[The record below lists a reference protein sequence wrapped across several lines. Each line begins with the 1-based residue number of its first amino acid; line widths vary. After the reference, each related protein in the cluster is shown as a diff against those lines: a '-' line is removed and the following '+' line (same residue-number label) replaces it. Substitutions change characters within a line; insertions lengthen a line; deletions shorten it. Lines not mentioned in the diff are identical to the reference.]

1 MKILAAHSR
10 DFSRE
15 LAASLRFQAGILGYS
30 IAGMK
35 AFEYYCKRDS
45 SGVSF
50 FL

>member
-30 IAGMK
+30 IDGMK
-35 AFEYYCKRDS
+35 AFEGKFSYKNQL
-45 SGVSF
+45 F
-50 FL
+50 P